1 MTARVVLLTGGDRR
15 HRYVARELHHSIGLA
30 GIVGEEK
37 ADPVPAGPLPPGDL
51 DVLRH
56 HLAEREQTE
65 EQLLGQPDLPG
76 GVPHLAVSHG
86 GINDP
91 DVLEWVGA
99 AAPDL
104 IVLYGTSLVRAPL
117 LDTFAGRIVN
127 LHLGLS
133 PYYRGTATNFWAL
146 VHREPECVGATLHLA
161 APRVDAG
168 GILEQVRPAC
178 LRGDRAH
185 ELGTRALMAATAVLP
200 AVLERYAAGRLE
212 PVPQDLSHG
221 LVFRRRDFTA
231 AAVRCLW
238 RQLETGMIDEF
249 LATRDERLARRPI
262 VQRVAANAP
271 DQTHVERG

>member
-1 MTARVVLLTGGDRR
+1 
-15 HRYVARELHHSIGLA
+15 
-30 GIVGEEK
+30 
-37 ADPVPAGPLPPGDL
+37 
-51 DVLRH
+51 
-56 HLAEREQTE
+56 
-65 EQLLGQPDLPG
+65 
-76 GVPHLAVSHG
+76 SHG

-231 AAVRCLW
+231 DAVRRLW
-238 RQLETGMIDEF
+238 PPLETG
-249 LATRDERLARRPI
+249 T
-262 VQRVAANAP
+262 
-271 DQTHVERG
+271 T

>member
-1 MTARVVLLTGGDRR
+1 MTARIVLLTGGERR
-15 HRYVARELHHSIGLA
+15 HRHVARELHRSIGLA
-30 GIVGEEK
+30 GVVNEEK
-37 ADPVPAGPLPPGDL
+37 ANPVPAGPTPPGDL

-56 HLAEREQTE
+56 HLAEREETE
-65 EQLLGQPDLPG
+65 AQLLGEPDVPA

-86 GINDP
+86 EINGP
-91 DVLEWVGA
+91 DVLEWIRV

-104 IVLYGTSLVRAPL
+104 LVLYGTSLVRAPL
-117 LDTFAGRIVN
+117 LDTFDGRIIN

-185 ELGTRALMAATAVLP
+185 ELGTRALMAAATVLP
-200 AVLERYAAGRLE
+200 AVLERYAAGRLD

-221 LVFRRRDFTA
+221 VVFRRRDFTA
-231 AAVRCLW
+231 DAVRRLW

-249 LATRDERLARRPI
+249 LASRDERLARRPI
-262 VQRVAANAP
+262 VQRLAEGASG
-271 DQTHVERG
+271 QTHAQMG